1 MTKILVIE
9 DDQPILDNIVDMLLM
24 EDFEV
29 LATDN
34 GTEGIELAIKELP
47 DMIFSDIMMPE
58 VDGYYVFN
66 SLKANPKTAKIPFV
80 FLTAKADPV
89 FIRQGLQL
97 GVSFYMTKPFSRQEI
112 LKVIKDLQELHNLP

>member
-9 DDQPILDNIVDMLLM
+9 DDQPILDNLVDMLLM

-47 DMIFSDIMMPE
+47 DIIFSDIMMPE

-66 SLKANPKTAKIPFV
+66 SLKANPKTEKIPFV

-97 GVSFYMTKPFSRQEI
+97 GASFYMTKPFSRQDL
-112 LKVIKDLQELHNLP
+112 LKVIKDLQELHDF